1 MVAVC
6 SIAYSIETISEVNMG
21 GKEVVQ
27 WCDKCGKQTSDI
39 TKYLQQTDSEHRSTD
54 YSSTNSVELCSPC
67 LASARQAF
75 KELKQYLSSPLSG
88 I

>member
-1 MVAVC
+1 MVADC
-6 SIAYSIETISEVNMG
+6 SVAYSSENILEVNMC

-54 YSSTNSVELCSPC
+54 YHSANSVELCFPC
-67 LASARQAF
+67 LEAAQKAF

>member
-6 SIAYSIETISEVNMG
+6 SIAYSIETISEVNMC

-27 WCDKCGKQTSDI
+27 WCDKCGKQTNDI
-39 TKYLQQTDSEHRSTD
+39 TEYLQQTDSERRSTD
-54 YSSTNSVELCSPC
+54 FSGANSIDLCNSCLVEV
-67 LASARQAF
+67 QAYF
-75 KELKQYLSSPLSG
+75 KSLKQYLSAPLSG

>member
-1 MVAVC
+1 MTGC
-6 SIAYSIETISEVNMG
+6 SVLYFISTMLEVSNMC

-27 WCDKCGKQTSDI
+27 WCDKCGKQTRDI

-54 YSSTNSVELCSPC
+54 YHSANSVELCSAC
-67 LASARQAF
+67 LEAAQQAF
-75 KELKQYLSSPLSG
+75 KDLKQYLGSPLSG

>member
-1 MVAVC
+1 MN
-6 SIAYSIETISEVNMG
+6 EVNHMG
-21 GKEVVQ
+21 QDVVQ

-54 YSSTNSVELCSPC
+54 YSSTNSVELCSAC
-67 LASARQAF
+67 LEVAKQAF
-75 KELKQYLSSPLSG
+75 KDLKQYLSSPLSG